1 MCFALAWDADFFAAR
16 AVIVDPIA
24 ARLSEDPGADKAGEG
39 AASAA
44 VSVSEVTVAE
54 VMAEVEERMTKGE
67 ADDADAE
74 RRAVAKSE
82 RPWLQLVSILTVTV
96 ISILTVVA
104 YRLDI
109 LISIGLAEPK

>member
-1 MCFALAWDADFFAAR
+1 MSIVLRAKQRTSGGESSAERAR
-16 AVIVDPIA
+16 PTERVVVFETSMDNAPDVAVGRRVKLK
-24 ARLSEDPGADKAGEG
+24 RMGS
-39 AASAA
+39 
-44 VSVSEVTVAE
+44 SVYQFTD
-54 VMAEVEERMTKGE
+54 EEKE
-67 ADDADAE
+67 DADAE